1 MRLRP
6 NLYFPLIALP
16 FLACQAPTPPAG
28 GSAQPESGTS
38 ASAPV
43 DLRDL
48 LNNPEPSG
56 NQSAIF
62 GKALPSAPMS
72 GNPKLLTAQPV
83 AAAPAGL
90 QQGILQDEA
99 TRQALARDRANK
111 LSNEYQAAGESQLD
125 RAQLDEAL
133 ESFATALDLN
143 PANQAARDGFLKAK
157 ALKGDPAVLAE
168 TMLLDEVARQTVIRA
183 EARIAA
189 AAAVKAADQ
198 ARTSGDMNTAIAKY
212 SEADLI
218 LSLHPLIADTDLDR
232 QVLARRLES
241 ARAERDERE
250 ADGQRLAREE
260 AERLTAQA
268 EEENRNYRF
277 NTLKETYSRANQA
290 FRDERYLEAK
300 ELAEQILMLDPGNE
314 QAVKLR
320 EIAQQAH
327 FQKASEEFR
336 RRYREDWLATMQE
349 VEQESLPQ
357 TESLVYDDLER
368 WKEVRQRKPY
378 EFTPQGARDDS
389 EKAQILEK
397 LKNTQVPARFS
408 NGGDGTSLEVVR
420 DFLQSLT
427 GVNFLISP
435 AAAELDVTVNI
446 DLSERSVFS
455 ILQVIQS
462 TSEELRWK
470 IESGTVKFV
479 TGEEL
484 GGDLNFRVYEV
495 RDLVRPPRD
504 FQPLDINVLPTGG
517 LELPEED
524 PREPE
529 ATVLTGDDL
538 VSVIQDNIAPDSWG
552 EASISATEGQL
563 VVYQAPEVHEQ
574 ISRLLDELRE
584 AAGLMV
590 QIQTR
595 FLKVSDTFLEDI
607 GVDFRGLGAP
617 GKGDSNFFNDFGAPG
632 SLNNQIG
639 QDTDVGAFY
648 EIGENGDIKSRVENL
663 FDSSLGGDIDNSGG
677 LAFQWTFINDMQLE
691 LILQAV
697 SKNQRAEL
705 VTAPSILVFNTAR
718 SNIQVLNQVAYV
730 QDFDVQIATAAAIAD
745 PIIQVVQDGVVL
757 DVRPVISA
765 DRRFVT
771 LDLRP
776 TVATLVR
783 PIQEV
788 STSLA
793 STGTVTIQLPELELQ
808 RMRTVVSVPD
818 GGTLLLGGLKSYE
831 SQELRSGVPILNKI
845 PLVSFFFDRKG
856 NYIAKEKTLILL
868 KAEIVIPAEYKPTDA
883 QLGVQPTPPR

>member
-6 NLYFPLIALP
+6 LTLPTLFALP
-16 FLACQAPTPPAG
+16 LLACQAPNPPAASPEALEG
-28 GSAQPESGTS
+28 RSEAPANIDVRNLISPGAQTGAEQPGET
-38 ASAPV
+38 
-43 DLRDL
+43 
-48 LNNPEPSG
+48 
-56 NQSAIF
+56 SAIF
-62 GKALPSAPMS
+62 GKATPSSALAA
-72 GNPKLLTAQPV
+72 GAPV
-83 AAAPAGL
+83 AVQQDGL
-90 QQGILQDEA
+90 LQTEA
-99 TRQALARDRANK
+99 QRQALARDRANK
-111 LSNEYQAAGESQLD
+111 LSAEYLAAGEAQLD
-125 RAQLDEAL
+125 RAELDQAL

-143 PANQAARDGFLKAK
+143 PGNQAAREGFLKAK

-168 TMLLDEVARQTVIRA
+168 TLLLDEVARQTVVRA

-198 ARTSGDMNTAIAKY
+198 ARASGDMNTAIAKY

-218 LSLHPLIADTDLDR
+218 LSLHPLIADADLDR
-232 QVLARRLES
+232 QIIQRRLES

-250 ADGQRLAREE
+250 ADSQRLAREE

-268 EEENRNYRF
+268 EAESQNYRY
-277 NTLKETYSRANQA
+277 NTLKETYARANQA
-290 FRDERYLEAK
+290 FRDERYAEA
-300 ELAEQILMLDPGNE
+300 ERLAEQILMLDPGNE
-314 QAVKLR
+314 QATKLR
-320 EIAQQAH
+320 DIAQSAR
-327 FQKASEEFR
+327 FQKLNEDFR

-349 VEQESLPQ
+349 IEQESLPQ

-378 EFTPQGARDDS
+378 EFTPAGGRDDS
-389 EKAQILEK
+389 ERTQILEK
-397 LKNTQVPARFS
+397 LKTTVVPARFS

-435 AAAELDVTVNI
+435 AAADLDVTVDL
-446 DLSERSVFS
+446 DLSERSVFN

-462 TSEELRWK
+462 VSEELRWK

-479 TGEEL
+479 TSEEV

-504 FQPLDINVLPTGG
+504 FQPLDVNVLPTGG

-538 VSVIQDNIAPDSWG
+538 VTVIQENIAPDSWG
-552 EASISATEGQL
+552 EASIAATEGQL
-563 VVYQAPEVHEQ
+563 VVYQSAEVHEQ

-590 QIQTR
+590 QIQTN
-595 FLKVSDTFLEDI
+595 FLKVSDNFLEDI

-617 GKGDSNFFNDFGAPG
+617 GKGDANFFNDFGNPG
-632 SLNNQIG
+632 GLESSIG

-648 EIGENGDIKSRVENL
+648 EIGNDGEVKSRVENL
-663 FDSSLGGDIDNSGG
+663 FDQSLGGNVDNSGG
-677 LAFQWTFINDMQLE
+677 LSFQWTFINDLQLE
-691 LILQAV
+691 LILRAV
-697 SKNQRAEL
+697 SKNERAEL
-705 VTAPSILVFNTAR
+705 VTRPSILVFNTAR

-831 SQELRSGVPILNKI
+831 NQELRSGVPILNKI

-868 KAEIVIPAEYKPTDA
+868 KADIVIPQEFAPSDA
-883 QLGVQPTPPR
+883 QLGVMPTAQR

>member
-6 NLYFPLIALP
+6 LILPTLFSLPL
-16 FLACQAPTPPAG
+16 LACQAPKPPAAGAEAIQG
-28 GSAQPESGTS
+28 GSEPQAPVDVRALIGTS
-38 ASAPV
+38 AQEGLGQGGETSAIYGKATPSTALSAGAPV
-43 DLRDL
+43 
-48 LNNPEPSG
+48 P
-56 NQSAIF
+56 
-62 GKALPSAPMS
+62 
-72 GNPKLLTAQPV
+72 
-83 AAAPAGL
+83 AAPQDGL
-90 QQGILQDEA
+90 LQTEA
-99 TRQALARDRANK
+99 QRQALARDRANK
-111 LSNEYQAAGESQLD
+111 LSAEYLAAGEAELD
-125 RAQLDEAL
+125 RAELDQAL
-133 ESFATALDLN
+133 ESFGTALDLN
-143 PANQAARDGFLKAK
+143 PGNQAAREGFLKAK

-168 TMLLDEVARQTVIRA
+168 TLLLDEVARQTVIRA

-198 ARTSGDMNTAIAKY
+198 ARSSGDMNTAIAKY

-218 LSLHPLIADTDLDR
+218 LSLHPLIADADLDR
-232 QVLARRLES
+232 QIIQRRLES

-250 ADGQRLAREE
+250 ADSQRLAREE

-268 EEENRNYRF
+268 EQESQNYRY
-277 NTLKETYSRANQA
+277 NTLKETYARANQA
-290 FRDERYLEAK
+290 FRDERYSEA
-300 ELAEQILMLDPGNE
+300 EQLSEQILMLDPGNE
-314 QAVKLR
+314 QATKLR
-320 EIAQQAH
+320 DIAQSAR
-327 FQKASEEFR
+327 FQKLNEDFR

-349 VEQESLPQ
+349 IEQESLPQ

-378 EFTPQGARDDS
+378 EFTPAGGRDDS
-389 EKAQILEK
+389 ERTQILDK
-397 LKNTQVPARFS
+397 LKNTVVPARFS
-408 NGGDGTSLEVVR
+408 NGGEGTSLEVVR

-435 AAAELDVTVNI
+435 AAADLDVTI
-446 DLSERSVFS
+446 DLDLSERSVFN

-462 TSEELRWK
+462 VSEELRWK

-479 TGEEL
+479 TSEEL

-504 FQPLDINVLPTGG
+504 FQPLDVNVLPTGG

-538 VSVIQDNIAPDSWG
+538 VTVIQENIAPDSWG
-552 EASISATEGQL
+552 EASIAATEGQL
-563 VVYQAPEVHEQ
+563 VVYQSADVHEQ

-590 QIQTR
+590 QIQTN
-595 FLKVSDTFLEDI
+595 FLKVSDNFLEDI

-617 GKGDSNFFNDFGAPG
+617 GKGDANFFNDFGNPG
-632 SLNNQIG
+632 GLESQIG

-648 EIGENGDIKSRVENL
+648 EIGNDGEVKSRVENL
-663 FDSSLGGDIDNSGG
+663 FDQSLGGNVDNSGG
-677 LAFQWTFINDMQLE
+677 LSFQWTFINDMQLE
-691 LILQAV
+691 LILRAV
-697 SKNQRAEL
+697 SKNERAEL
-705 VTAPSILVFNTAR
+705 VTRPSILVFNTAR

-783 PIQEV
+783 PIQEI

-831 SQELRSGVPILNKI
+831 NQELRSGVPILNKI

-868 KAEIVIPAEYKPTDA
+868 KADIVIPQEFAPSDA
-883 QLGVQPTPPR
+883 QLGVMSTAQR

>member
-1 MRLRP
+1 VDVRA
-6 NLYFPLIALP
+6 LIS
-16 FLACQAPTPPAG
+16 T
-28 GSAQPESGTS
+28 SAQE
-38 ASAPV
+38 ASA
-43 DLRDL
+43 RDG
-48 LNNPEPSG
+48 ET
-56 NQSAIF
+56 SAIF
-62 GKALPSAPMS
+62 GKATPSSAL
-72 GNPKLLTAQPV
+72 GAGAPV
-83 AAAPAGL
+83 AAAPQDGL
-90 QQGILQDEA
+90 LQTEA
-99 TRQALARDRANK
+99 QRQALARDRANK
-111 LSNEYQAAGESQLD
+111 LSAEYLAAGEAQLD
-125 RAQLDEAL
+125 RAELDQAL

-143 PANQAARDGFLKAK
+143 PGNQAAREGFLKAK

-168 TMLLDEVARQTVIRA
+168 TLLLDEVARQTVIRA

-198 ARTSGDMNTAIAKY
+198 ARSSGDMNTAIAKY

-218 LSLHPLIADTDLDR
+218 LSLHPLIADADLDR
-232 QVLARRLES
+232 QIIQRRLES

-250 ADGQRLAREE
+250 ADSQRLAREE

-268 EEENRNYRF
+268 EQESQNYRY
-277 NTLKETYSRANQA
+277 NTLKETYARANQA
-290 FRDERYLEAK
+290 FRDERYGEA
-300 ELAEQILMLDPGNE
+300 EQLAEQILMLDPGNE
-314 QAVKLR
+314 QATKLR
-320 EIAQQAH
+320 DIAQSAR
-327 FQKASEEFR
+327 FQKLNEDFR

-349 VEQESLPQ
+349 IEQESLPQ

-378 EFTPQGARDDS
+378 EFTPAGGRDDS
-389 EKAQILEK
+389 ERAQILEK
-397 LKNTQVPARFS
+397 LKNTVVPARFS
-408 NGGDGTSLEVVR
+408 NGGEGTSLEVVR

-435 AAAELDVTVNI
+435 AAADLDVTI
-446 DLSERSVFS
+446 DLDLSERSVFN

-462 TSEELRWK
+462 VSEELRWK

-479 TGEEL
+479 TSEEL

-504 FQPLDINVLPTGG
+504 FQPLDVNVLPTGG

-538 VSVIQDNIAPDSWG
+538 VTVIQENIAPDSWG
-552 EASISATEGQL
+552 EASIAATEGQL
-563 VVYQAPEVHEQ
+563 VVYQSAEVHEQ

-590 QIQTR
+590 QIQTN
-595 FLKVSDTFLEDI
+595 FLKVSDNFLEDI

-617 GKGDSNFFNDFGAPG
+617 GKGDANFFNDFGNPG
-632 SLNNQIG
+632 GLESQIG

-648 EIGENGDIKSRVENL
+648 EIGNDGEVQSRVENL
-663 FDSSLGGDIDNSGG
+663 FDQSLGGNVDNSGG
-677 LAFQWTFINDMQLE
+677 LSFQWTFINDLQLG
-691 LILQAV
+691 LILRAV
-697 SKNQRAEL
+697 SKNERAEL
-705 VTAPSILVFNTAR
+705 VTRPSILVFNTAR

-831 SQELRSGVPILNKI
+831 NQELRSGVPILNKI

-868 KAEIVIPAEYKPTDA
+868 KADIVIPQEFAPSDA
-883 QLGVQPTPPR
+883 QLGVMPTAQR